1 VQDGNEDGRPHEFDR
16 RSMLRKLAVGGSLV
30 WASPMIAKRA
40 SALMPPSQCVNGAE
54 LNWTEIFPN
63 SNPDLANGNTPSATF
78 LNVDGSGVDITISST
93 FAGTTPLVGNYSVVS
108 SPHGGITGKSLLL
121 EQQPIANTPAGGTAG
136 AGGQTVTITFSTTV
150 RNISFVLTD
159 IDNLDGNWSDR
170 ITTVGGTLTAPTSV
184 TRPATVWGNGDLN
197 NNGNGSGGSS
207 GSGNGGNTGTNGA
220 FRNSTDSDNLP
231 NTSGAG
237 NLRLNYSGGAAGISV
252 VRFRYWCGGVGGGS
266 NQLIRLGNISFD
278 TCPEGV
284 TPNFAPSAPVQAEA
298 RVGAEPDQPVAPLPG
313 QDH

>member
-1 VQDGNEDGRPHEFDR
+1 
-16 RSMLRKLAVGGSLV
+16 MLRKLAVGGSVV
-30 WASPMIAKRA
+30 WISPMIAKRA

-54 LNWTEIFPN
+54 LNWTEIFPS

-78 LNVDGSGVDITISST
+78 LDVDGSGVDITISST

-121 EQQPIANTPAGGTAG
+121 EQQPIANTPSGGTAG

-159 IDNLDGNWSDR
+159 IDNLDDNWSDR
-170 ITTVGGTLTAPTSV
+170 ITTQGGTLTTPTSV
-184 TRPATVWGNGDLN
+184 TRPATVIGVGATGNGT
-197 NNGNGSGGSS
+197 GGSAANVN
-207 GSGNGGNTGTNGA
+207 SGNGGNTTTSGA
-220 FRNSTDSDNLP
+220 YRYSVDSDNLP

-284 TPNFAPSAPVQAEA
+284 TPAFAPSAPVQAER
-298 RVGAEPDQPVAPLPG
+298 RVPAPDDQVVAPLSG